1 MGICTLIVNPSSG
14 GEMASS
20 YLELMETQLR
30 NMFEEVTVKE
40 TGKQGDAMKF
50 AYEAAKNGHE
60 AVFCMGGDGTV
71 NETINGLAAAGTDVS
86 FGFVPLGTVNDLAR
100 ALGIP
105 LDPGQAI

>member
-50 AYEAAKNGHE
+50 AY
-60 AVFCMGGDGTV
+60 
-71 NETINGLAAAGTDVS
+71 
-86 FGFVPLGTVNDLAR
+86 
-100 ALGIP
+100 
-105 LDPGQAI
+105 